1 MIEQNETYKNLLD
14 STKKGD
20 FDSFEK
26 ILLLYEKVIFN
37 HIYRIA
43 GSKKD
48 AEDLT
53 QETFMRIYE
62 KRSLIDPDKNFKA
75 WLYKIAT
82 NIALDFLRKKTR
94 QKELF
99 LIDSAEEPF
108 ETIDEEDSYY
118 RIGRT
123 YDLERA
129 LGKLKPIYK
138 TVLLLFYRDDFDYEA
153 IAKILNVPVN
163 TVKTHLYRAKKEL
176 KEILEKNE

>member
-20 FDSFEK
+20 IDAFEK
-26 ILLLYEKVIFN
+26 ILILYEKIIFN
-37 HIYRIA
+37 HIYRIT
-43 GSKKD
+43 GNKED

-53 QETFMRIYE
+53 QEAFIRLYE
-62 KRSLIDPDKNFKA
+62 KRSLIDPDKNFKS

-99 LIDSAEEPF
+99 LIDSDEEPF
-108 ETIDEEDSYY
+108 ETIGEEDSYY
-118 RIGRT
+118 RIERI

-129 LGKLKPIYK
+129 IGGLKPIHK

-153 IAKILNVPVN
+153 IAKTLDVPVN

>member
-1 MIEQNETYKNLLD
+1 MDSISQKKLLKSLKTGNID
-14 STKKGD
+14 A
-20 FDSFEK
+20 FEK

-37 HIYRIA
+37 HIYRMT
-43 GSKKD
+43 GNKKD

-53 QETFMRIYE
+53 QEVFIRLYV
-62 KRSLIDPDKNFKA
+62 KRSHINPEENFKA

-99 LIDSAEEPF
+99 LIDSDREPF

-118 RIGRT
+118 RIERT

-129 LGKLKPIYK
+129 LDKLKPIHK
-138 TVLLLFYRDDFDYEA
+138 TVLLLFYKDDFDYEA
-153 IAKILNVPVN
+153 IAKILNIPIN
-163 TVKTHLYRAKKEL
+163 TVKTNLYRAKKEL
-176 KEILEKNE
+176 KYVLEKNE

>member
-1 MIEQNETYKNLLD
+1 LIKQKEIYKNLLN
-14 STKKGD
+14 SAKKGD
-20 FDSFEK
+20 IDAFEK
-26 ILLLYEKVIFN
+26 ILLLYEKAIFN
-37 HIYRIA
+37 HIYRIV
-43 GSKKD
+43 SNKKD

-53 QETFMRIYE
+53 QETFIRLYE
-62 KRSLIDPDKNFKA
+62 KRSLINPDKNFKS

-99 LIDSAEEPF
+99 LIDSDQEPF

-118 RIGRT
+118 RIERT

-129 LGKLKPIYK
+129 LSKLKLIHK

-153 IAKILNVPVN
+153 IAKTLDVPIN